1 LNLIK
6 KTLAIEI
13 MLKYSNDHKMVLKHI
28 EGFLPGVKNIETTTS
43 KIVGI
48 PEHNAAGARP
58 DTLNK
63 GGPEKKNSAVTRKT
77 LGIKR

>member
-1 LNLIK
+1 MLKILDMPLELQRLISLNLIK

-48 PEHNAAGARP
+48 PEHNAAGAGP
-58 DTLNK
+58 DT
-63 GGPEKKNSAVTRKT
+63 
-77 LGIKR
+77 

>member
-1 LNLIK
+1 
-6 KTLAIEI
+6 

-28 EGFLPGVKNIETTTS
+28 EGFLHGVKNIETTTS

-48 PEHNAAGARP
+48 PEHNAAGAGP

-63 GGPEKKNSAVTRKT
+63 GGPEKEKFGSHT
-77 LGIKR
+77 